1 MRDPV
6 NRELP
11 EGLDLQVLKAALP
24 ICDALTAAGWT
35 LGLIQWEGALA
46 DRRLSFSVQ
55 SRTGATVYVACHES
69 HLTGKL
75 QGLLDS
81 GSK

>member
-1 MRDPV
+1 M
-6 NRELP
+6 NREFP
-11 EGLDLQVLKAALP
+11 EGLSSQVLDAVLP

-46 DRRLSFSVQ
+46 DRRLSFSAE
-55 SRTGATVYVACHES
+55 SRAGASVYVACHES

-81 GSK
+81 ESK